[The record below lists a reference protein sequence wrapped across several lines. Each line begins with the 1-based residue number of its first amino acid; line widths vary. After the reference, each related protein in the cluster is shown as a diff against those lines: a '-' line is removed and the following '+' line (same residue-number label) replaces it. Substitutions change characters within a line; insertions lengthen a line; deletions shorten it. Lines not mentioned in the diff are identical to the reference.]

1 MVALRSASSAGRI
14 ILAAAILALAGA
26 RTAESQQTTGG
37 LMVEPVGVVFAR
49 GQTSAVL
56 HIENQTGRD
65 VAFQV
70 RPYSW
75 SQAGGVDQLTVTD
88 ELAVSPPIGHIRTGT
103 KQVVRL
109 VLRRP
114 AEEQEAAYRILLDQV
129 PPPRQPGTVNFAFRF
144 SIPVFAEPAA
154 TAHAAPRVSWSLQPA
169 GGEYY
174 LVAVNR
180 GTRHD
185 EFSDIALTAADGR
198 AIAIDESGSPYV
210 LPGATRRWRILSKG
224 FSPSGQTLRV
234 TAHAESGP
242 VDQPLAG
249 P

>member
-1 MVALRSASSAGRI
+1 MVALRGASSAGRI
-14 ILAAAILALAGA
+14 ILAAILTLAGP

-37 LMVEPVGVVFAR
+37 LMVEPVGIVFAH
-49 GQTSAVL
+49 GQAAAVL
-56 HIENQTGRD
+56 RIENHTGREVD
-65 VAFQV
+65 FQV
-70 RPYSW
+70 RPFSW
-75 SQAGGVDQLTVTD
+75 SQPGGVDQLTSTD
-88 ELAVSPPIGHIRTGT
+88 VLAVSPPIGRIPTGT
-103 KQVVRL
+103 RQVVRL

-114 AEEQEAAYRILLDQV
+114 AQDQEAAYRVLLDQV

-144 SIPVFAEPAA
+144 SIPVFAEPVA
-154 TAHAAPRVSWSLQPA
+154 TAHAAPRVSWSLQA
-169 GGEYY
+169 DGGEYY
-174 LVAVNR
+174 LVAANK

-198 AIAIDESGSPYV
+198 PVAIDQSGSPYV
-210 LPGATRRWRILSKG
+210 LPGTTRRWRILSKG

-234 TAHAESGP
+234 TARAESGP